1 MLPNLFIVGAQK
13 SGTTSLHYL
22 LESHREIFF
31 PRRPQE
37 IHYFD
42 IEENYRRGADWFE
55 SCFDDWQGEAY
66 CAQTSP
72 LYMYEPVVAERM
84 QALVPGARSIF
95 ILRNPIDRAYSHY
108 WHEVRY
114 GYEELPFRGA
124 LEAES
129 SRLRGGFTAR
139 RHFSYLDRGRYSVQI
154 RRFQEKFPGDQLL
167 FLLQDELKSS
177 PQQVKEKVAG
187 FLAVDLE
194 GFEVKPQERW
204 HFNRTGMPR
213 IRSLQRWR
221 RRCAKKLPWVAFAI
235 DQVNLVDRRYPPMKS
250 QDRQWLQERF
260 AQEIEDLGRL
270 TGLPVGSWL
279 D

>member
-42 IEENYRRGADWFE
+42 IEENYQRGVGWFE
-55 SCFDDWQGEAY
+55 SCFDGWRGETY

-72 LYMYEPVVAERM
+72 LYMYEPLVAERM
-84 QALVPGARSIF
+84 QALVPQARSIF
-95 ILRNPIDRAYSHY
+95 ILRNPIHRAYSQY

-114 GYEELPFRGA
+114 GYEELSFRDA
-124 LEAES
+124 LEAEAA
-129 SRLRGGFTAR
+129 RLTGGSIAR
-139 RHFSYLDRGRYSVQI
+139 RHFSYVDRGRYAGQI
-154 RRFQEKFPGDQLL
+154 RRFQEKFEVGQLL
-167 FLLQDELKSS
+167 FLMQDELKSS
-177 PQQVKEKVAG
+177 PQQVREKVAA
-187 FLAVDLE
+187 FLALE
-194 GFEVKPQERW
+194 LDGFEVKPQERW

-221 RRCAKKLPWVAFAI
+221 RRCARRLPWVAFAI
-235 DQVNLVDRRYPPMKS
+235 DQVNLVDRRYPPMEP
-250 QDRQWLQERF
+250 QDREWLQKRF
-260 AQEIEDLGRL
+260 GDEIEALGQV
-270 TGLPVGSWL
+270 TGLPVQSWL